1 MFVLMHTKRVE
12 KMKRQHKNVILFP
25 IFFLT
30 FLLVSDNHAWSYRRI
45 KDVAKVVDYLPHL
58 LQ

>member
-1 MFVLMHTKRVE
+1 
-12 KMKRQHKNVILFP
+12 MKRQHKNVILFP